1 MTTTLEGSAA
11 EKEATAPDPDDPRK
25 PESPTDLHKRSWL
38 FTSKMAF
45 AEYKR
50 DQCSDLAAALTF
62 YAVAAVFPAFIVL
75 AALVG
80 LIGES
85 QRTADALLGLI
96 EDLGQQ
102 DAADQLRGPIT
113 AVAESN
119 GAGVALIIGVLG
131 ALWSASAY
139 VNAFSRAMNR
149 VYEVDEG
156 RPVWKLR
163 PLSILVSLIM
173 IVGAALLLLSAAL
186 TGRLA
191 EQINDR
197 LGLPHSTLSIWT
209 YGKWPLMLVVV
220 AVLVAVLYY
229 ATPNVQQPRFRWMS
243 VGARLA
249 IVLWVIGSIGFGLYV
264 RTLGNYDRTYGS
276 LGGVIV
282 LLLWLWLTN
291 SALLFGAEFDAE
303 LERAREL
310 EAGIKAE
317 ETLQLPPR
325 DTAVSDKAARRLEQ
339 DIAEGR
345 ALRLHTHP
353 EQTTAVVRHADRSLS
368 AMLLFGLAVVLGRRG
383 AAGSDGR

>member
-1 MTTTLEGSAA
+1 MTQLEGSAA
-11 EKEATAPDPDDPRK
+11 DKAQTAPDPDDPRK
-25 PESPTDLHKRSWL
+25 PESPPDIHKRSWVY
-38 FTSKMAF
+38 TCKMAF
-45 AEYKR
+45 LEYKR

-80 LIGES
+80 LIGQSEN
-85 QRTADALLGLI
+85 TANALLGLI

-113 AVAESN
+113 ALAESR

-139 VNAFSRAMNR
+139 VGAFGRAMNR
-149 VYEVDEG
+149 VYEIDEG

-163 PLSILVSLIM
+163 PLNLLVSLVL
-173 IVGAALLLLSAAL
+173 IVGAAALLLCAAL

-191 EQINDR
+191 DQIHQR
-197 LGLPHSTLSIWT
+197 LGLPDTILSVWT
-209 YGKWPLMLVVV
+209 YAKWPFMLIIV
-220 AVLVAVLYY
+220 AILVAVLYY
-229 ATPNVQQPRFRWMS
+229 ATPNVKQPRFRWMS
-243 VGARLA
+243 VGAGLA
-249 IVLWVIGSIGFGLYV
+249 IVLWVIGSIGFGVYV
-264 RTLGNYDRTYGS
+264 ATFGNYDRTYGS
-276 LGGVIV
+276 LGGTIV

-310 EAGIKAE
+310 QAGIEAE

-325 DTAVSDKAARRLEQ
+325 DTTVSDKAAKQLA
-339 DIAEGR
+339 DNIAEGR
-345 ALRLHTHP
+345 ELRLQSHP
-353 EQTTAVVRHADRSLS
+353 DDAEQAERSE
-368 AMLLFGLAVVLGRRG
+368 RRVSV
-383 AAGSDGR
+383 GSDGD